1 MFGLSGN
8 EPDTSFVYAQFD
20 GIMGM
25 AYPTPA
31 VGGATTALWGPHQL
45 YLQLLPQLIR
55 NPEGTQ
61 LPVLPHPPKP

>member
-31 VGGATTALWGPHQL
+31 VGGATTALWGPSPAL
-45 YLQLLPQLIR
+45 SSASASVNKEP
-55 NPEGTQ
+55 
-61 LPVLPHPPKP
+61 